1 MEQIGRRSNHPYQGV
16 LSHCF
21 ELTCKFYQFLNNF
34 HCWPDT
40 PNSLKSS
47 SSPSQFDPNL
57 ISKYLNIQISN
68 LVHFLKIPIQP
79 LYILPLN
86 PTLADSAF
94 FLWKIAR
101 ILATYFVTKVRKLFV
116 CWQKCINSKSTS
128 PALIVIMIISG
139 LSYPMKSCW
148 ESGSAP
154 DQCARICDR
163 LTGGHLIWVVGAGD
177 TCVTKNTICIDLLRQ
192 VGGGFSLFRQNAEFS
207 QPLLGLW
214 APLRNHSCCFY
225 TTFQTAKRAFGGR

>member
-1 MEQIGRRSNHPYQGV
+1 MSFCYLTVLIPQKPSEGVKIEEKRWKMEQIGRRSNHPYQGV

-34 HCWPDT
+34 HCRPDT
-40 PNSLKSS
+40 PNSPKSS

-101 ILATYFVTKVRKLFV
+101 ILATYFVTKVRKLFC
-116 CWQKCINSKSTS
+116 CWQNCINWKSTS
-128 PALIVIMIISG
+128 
-139 LSYPMKSCW
+139 
-148 ESGSAP
+148 
-154 DQCARICDR
+154 
-163 LTGGHLIWVVGAGD
+163 
-177 TCVTKNTICIDLLRQ
+177 LL
-192 VGGGFSLFRQNAEFS
+192 N
-207 QPLLGLW
+207 
-214 APLRNHSCCFY
+214 
-225 TTFQTAKRAFGGR
+225 FQRSSS